1 VRALAGLLHRCH
13 LPYRDSP
20 DIDERFERSWSLFQ
34 PMMGDRDAIEALRR
48 EHRPYPVHFLG
59 LWDTVKSYGG
69 LKPIILPHLRHNP
82 DVSHVRHAL
91 ALDERRAW
99 FKATTWGQ
107 LDSDRDFAMTR
118 LDPAAREAYESQDIG
133 EVWFAGCHSDVGGG
147 DEDDTT
153 SRISLRWMLGEA
165 VNVAPPLLLNDAGAA
180 LLRDV
185 DPPGPPTVRGS
196 WNWPWRL
203 AEQIPRL
210 EIDNSDYYPRRRFH
224 WGSDG
229 TRHPDVSRRGGV
241 VTVHASA
248 GDAPSIAAPVAFA
261 ETRPRPPAVDPG
273 REAS

>member
-1 VRALAGLLHRCH
+1 
-13 LPYRDSP
+13 
-20 DIDERFERSWSLFQ
+20 
-34 PMMGDRDAIEALRR
+34 
-48 EHRPYPVHFLG
+48 

-107 LDSDRDFAMTR
+107 LDSDRHSAMTR

-133 EVWFAGCHSDVGGG
+133 EVWFTGCHSDVGGG

-203 AEQIPRL
+203 AEHIPRL
-210 EIDNSDYYPRRRFH
+210 EIDNSDYYPVTMRH

-229 TRHPDVSRRGGV
+229 TRDPDRSRRAGT
-241 VTVHASA
+241 VTVHSSVGDRPTLRGRVATCETKPMPHA
-248 GDAPSIAAPVAFA
+248 GSP
-261 ETRPRPPAVDPG
+261 
-273 REAS
+273 